1 MVAAQ
6 TDISFDS
13 VNEVMVSWY
22 RIKQMPNY
30 DELVGMNLFKKIIE
44 LVVLGRKG
52 PSDLSF
58 IGASSGD
65 NLENPLFKLRASL
78 FIRMLD
84 IAINMLGPD
93 LVPMTIALEELGGRH
108 NDYGVEPGDYAVV
121 GDALFQTLATV
132 TGAKWN
138 GKTEKAWKTVY
149 AFISGCMISGGQKD
163 LAAREAKAKKQM
175 EIDMKSKFGND
186 ALVNNMKTKKRG
198 LMALVEQ

>member
-1 MVAAQ
+1 MVAANEI
-6 TDISFDS
+6 TFDS
-13 VNEVMVSWY
+13 VNEVMLSWY

-30 DELVGMNLFKKIIE
+30 EETVGMNLFKKIIE

-52 PSDLSF
+52 PSDLTF

-93 LVPMTIALEELGGRH
+93 LVPMTTALHELGGRH

-121 GDALFQTLATV
+121 GDALFHTLASV
-132 TGAKWN
+132 TGAKWS
-138 GKTEKAWKTVY
+138 GKTEKSWKAVY
-149 AFISGCMISGGQKD
+149 AFISGCMITGGQME
-163 LAAREAKAKKQM
+163 LEARDAKAKKHQAGTT
-175 EIDMKSKFGND
+175 KSKLGDD
-186 ALVNNMKTKKRG
+186 AMVNNMKNKKRG

>member
-1 MVAAQ
+1 MAG
-6 TDISFDS
+6 TSEITFNC

-30 DELVGMNLFKKIIE
+30 DELVGMSLFKKIIE
-44 LVVLGRKG
+44 LVVLGRKA

-58 IGASSGD
+58 IGASKGD

-93 LVPMTIALEELGGRH
+93 LVPMTMALEELGGRH

-121 GDALFQTLATV
+121 GDALFFTLANII
-132 TGAKWN
+132 GAKWN

-149 AFISGCMISGGQKD
+149 AFISGCMITGAQNELVAK
-163 LAAREAKAKKQM
+163 EAKVQKEVNASS
-175 EIDMKSKFGND
+175 KSKLGNV
-186 ALVNNMKTKKRG
+186 ALVGSMKTKKRG
-198 LMALVEQ
+198 LMALMEE